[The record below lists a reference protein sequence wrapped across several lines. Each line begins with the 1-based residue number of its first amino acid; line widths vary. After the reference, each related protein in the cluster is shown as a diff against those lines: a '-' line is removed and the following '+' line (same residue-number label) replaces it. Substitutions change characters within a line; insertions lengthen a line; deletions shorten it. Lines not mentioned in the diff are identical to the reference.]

1 MQNAI
6 LALNAGSSSIKFGVY
21 DVGDD
26 GDLTTAARGTLD
38 IGKSPRLVAR
48 VEDGSIRLERAV
60 QGDGLPGG
68 IAAILDW
75 IETEFGKRRIAAC
88 GHRIVH
94 GGSTFFEPLLL
105 TSERIDAVD
114 ALSPLAPLHQPR
126 STAPV
131 RALSRLRPDLAQV
144 GCFDTAFHRTMQP
157 PASRYALPRSF
168 EEKGIRR
175 YGFHGLSY
183 EFIAGKLHEKGRADR
198 RTIVA
203 HLGNGASLCAM
214 RHGRSVDTTM
224 GFSALDGL
232 MMGTR
237 CGTIDPGVLL
247 YLLQHD
253 GMRTAEL
260 QRLLY
265 QESGLLGVSGI
276 SGDMR
281 DLEASKAEHA
291 REAIELFVFRA
302 ARETAALSNTLGGLD
317 CLVFTAGIGEHSAAV
332 RRAICDRLGWL
343 GVVIDNGAN
352 DRHEPVI
359 SASASAV
366 EVCLIATDEEFVI
379 ARHTLGAIARTS
391 EQGGRDTT
399 IGQLTPPACS

>member
-1 MQNAI
+1 MQGVI

-21 DVGDD
+21 DAGS
-26 GDLTTAARGTLD
+26 GGLTTMARGTLD
-38 IGKSPRLVAR
+38 IGKSPRLAARAGNGSVLVDRPVNGDDLVA
-48 VEDGSIRLERAV
+48 
-60 QGDGLPGG
+60 G

-75 IETEFGKRRIAAC
+75 LETEFGNRLIVAC

-94 GGSTFFEPLLL
+94 GGSAFSDPVVL
-105 TSERIDAVD
+105 TSDRIDAVE

-126 STAPV
+126 SIAPI
-131 RALSRLRPDLAQV
+131 RALSKLRPRLPQV

-157 PASRYALPRSF
+157 PASRYALPRSC
-168 EEKGIRR
+168 EERGIRR

-183 EFIAGKLHEKGRADR
+183 EFIAEQLQQEGRAER
-198 RTIVA
+198 RTVVA

-237 CGTIDPGVLL
+237 CGTIDPGVLI

-253 GMRTAEL
+253 GMRTDEL
-260 QRLLY
+260 ERLLY
-265 QESGLLGVSGI
+265 RESGLLGVSGI

-291 REAIELFVFRA
+291 REAIELFVYRA
-302 ARETAALSNTLGGLD
+302 AREIAALSNTLGGLD
-317 CLVFTAGIGEHSAAV
+317 CLVFTAGIGEHSAGV
-332 RRAICDRLGWL
+332 RRSICDRLGWL
-343 GVVIDNGAN
+343 GVVINNEAN
-352 DRHEPVI
+352 DRQEPMV

-366 EVCLIATDEEFVI
+366 EVRVIATDEELVI
-379 ARHTLGAIARTS
+379 ARHTLGAIA
-391 EQGGRDTT
+391 GM
-399 IGQLTPPACS
+399 PA